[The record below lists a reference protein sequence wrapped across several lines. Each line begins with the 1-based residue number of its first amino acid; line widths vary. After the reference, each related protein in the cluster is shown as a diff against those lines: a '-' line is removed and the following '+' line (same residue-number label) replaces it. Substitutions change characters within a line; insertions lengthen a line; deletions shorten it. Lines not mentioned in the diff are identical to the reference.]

1 MSLGQNSKHKVRNV
15 QRTISEILTGDF
27 PFSAGRRAL
36 EKLQDVFA
44 GLEKNL
50 DRAIRLK
57 NDASI
62 SSVAEN
68 INLKILQVLPLLG
81 FILRSTNVRNAFELI
96 EPLQSI
102 ANCAMQGSPRLIL
115 SSEWDYIPFAY
126 PQSLEDLKSYVLIG
140 LPASEAASALLV
152 PLAGHE
158 LGHAVWRNRGLSGPL
173 QATLDFHVKE
183 VFARSMPEFKR
194 HFPDYD
200 ESDVFNRA
208 LLEQAQD
215 EALEF
220 AELQAEELFCDL
232 FAYALFGAS
241 YLHAFVFILAPGAAG
256 GYRSGKYPTYSKRIS
271 VIQEIAKDEG
281 VPLPTDIQI
290 QFGVDQRGVD
300 ERHRFLI
307 RIADES
313 VAKVVSGLWDLVL
326 DVVKKGNIAR
336 PNTTMT
342 SRALAD
348 LRLGI
353 PMCQPT
359 CLGDIVNAGWTRHE
373 ELIASI
379 KYTDELY
386 EEFDRLNELL
396 LKAIEVLEFK
406 RRTA

>member
-15 QRTISEILTGDF
+15 QRTICEILNGDF
-27 PFSAGRRAL
+27 PFSSGRRAL
-36 EKLQDVFA
+36 EKLQDVFDS
-44 GLEKNL
+44 LEKKL

-62 SSVAEN
+62 ASVAEN

-96 EPLQSI
+96 EPLQFI
-102 ANCAMQGSPRLIL
+102 ANSAMQGSPRLIL

-158 LGHAVWRNRGLSGPL
+158 LGHAVWRNRGLFSPI
-173 QATLDFHVKE
+173 QVTLDAHIKKSFSHN
-183 VFARSMPEFKR
+183 MQEFKR

-200 ESDVFNRA
+200 ENDVFNRT

-215 EALEF
+215 EALEY

-232 FAYALFGAS
+232 FAYALFGVS
-241 YLHAFVFILAPGAAG
+241 YLHAFVFILAPGASG
-256 GYRSGKYPTYSKRIS
+256 GHRSGKYPTYSKRIS
-271 VIQEIAKDEG
+271 VIQEVARSEG
-281 VPLPTDIQI
+281 VPLPADIHI
-290 QFGVDQRGVD
+290 QFGADQRGVD

-313 VAKVVSGLWDLVL
+313 VARVVKDLWDQVL
-326 DVVKKGNIAR
+326 DVMQQGGLAR
-336 PNTTMT
+336 PNPAMIA
-342 SRALAD
+342 RALAD

-353 PMCQPT
+353 PTCQPT
-359 CLGDIVNAGWTRHE
+359 CLGDVVNAGWIRHG
-373 ELIASI
+373 ELVGSMTSADQLF
-379 KYTDELY
+379 DEL
-386 EEFDRLNELL
+386 DRLNELL
-396 LKAIEVLEFK
+396 LKATEVLEFN
-406 RRTA
+406 RRTL